1 MMHYCNIKIVSF
13 LLIMVNNLL
22 VLRENHSKRLTGKV
36 IFNKKSKVFHVLV
49 ILFKL
54 KKVKQDLW
62 YLRAQILI
70 TFILYQQVRKRTNNS
85 LENTN
90 KIGNLNKKQNQ
101 VPNRLN
107 MTVREKNRNLK
118 YSLLH
123 HVLKKMT
130 LKNNQRFQR
139 KTIAKNNQW
148 SHQRMKKKYYQW
160 FLLKISKVKV
170 HLKKRK
176 LDKVR

>member
-1 MMHYCNIKIVSF
+1 M
-13 LLIMVNNLL
+13 
-22 VLRENHSKRLTGKV
+22 
-36 IFNKKSKVFHVLV
+36 
-49 ILFKL
+49 
-54 KKVKQDLW
+54 
-62 YLRAQILI
+62 
-70 TFILYQQVRKRTNNS
+70 
-85 LENTN
+85 
-90 KIGNLNKKQNQ
+90 NKKQNQ
-101 VPNRLN
+101 VRNRLN

-130 LKNNQRFQR
+130 LKNNQRFQQ

-160 FLLKISKVKV
+160 SLLKISKVKV